1 MQRVTRCVNAVPV
14 PRRFGEIISGS
25 VSGGRHAVEYPDLA
39 AMTAAL
45 TFLTTDP
52 AARGW
57 RRGLADLTDVQ
68 REWYL
73 LEAK

>member
-1 MQRVTRCVNAVPV
+1 M
-14 PRRFGEIISGS
+14 
-25 VSGGRHAVEYPDLA
+25 EYRNLA

-45 TFLTTDP
+45 AFLTTDP

-57 RRGLADLTDVQ
+57 RRELSELTDMQ

>member
-1 MQRVTRCVNAVPV
+1 M
-14 PRRFGEIISGS
+14 
-25 VSGGRHAVEYPDLA
+25 EYRDRA

-45 TFLTTDP
+45 AFLTNDP